1 MILVDTSALVAII
14 LKEAGAISCRDVLR
28 DSDDSLISAGTL
40 AEAMIVASGRG
51 VRGEMVQMI
60 SGNALQV
67 VEITAARSHLV
78 ADAYRRWGRGFHRAS
93 LNFGDCFAYALA
105 VERSCPLLYVG
116 NHFAHTDV
124 VSAIPAST

>member
-1 MILVDTSALVAII
+1 MIVVDTSALVAII
-14 LKEAGAISCRDVLR
+14 LKEAGAISCGHVLR
-28 DSDDSLISAGTL
+28 DSDDLLISAGTL

-51 VRGEMVQMI
+51 VRSEMEQLI

-67 VEITAARSHLV
+67 MDVTPLRAQLV

-105 VERSCPLLYVG
+105 VERNCPLLYVG
-116 NHFAHTDV
+116 NDFTQTDIV
-124 VSAIPAST
+124 PAIRPSD